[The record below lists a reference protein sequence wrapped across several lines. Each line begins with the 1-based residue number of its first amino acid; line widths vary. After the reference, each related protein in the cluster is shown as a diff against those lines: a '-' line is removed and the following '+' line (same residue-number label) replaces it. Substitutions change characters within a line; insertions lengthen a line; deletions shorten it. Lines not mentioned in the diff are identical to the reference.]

1 MFGTKGSSAGVF
13 KRPLGIAINSHD
25 VVYVTNIMS
34 NSVVRIYPNGQV
46 EQVVKG
52 KPLAGPLGIQIDSQN
67 NIYIANAED
76 NKILKIK
83 YPRGEQP

>member
-1 MFGTKGSSAGVF
+1 MPA
-13 KRPLGIAINSHD
+13 
-25 VVYVTNIMS
+25 
-34 NSVVRIYPNGQV
+34 GQV